1 MWTTLQFYWRLGFE
15 VTIAS
20 SFLKH
25 ALHLTL
31 PLIAT
36 VAIVHTFKEY
46 CRGRDGGG
54 MDFVALATLYVFV
67 FHLMMGVRLVR
78 PAPLRFGVGGGGGGV
93 PWPWGR
99 GRGTMA
105 RESGRSSGGHAVA
118 LSGRWWRNGMIVG
131 MERGQRECC
140 GVGGASVVGWDGN
153 GSGCAAALLG
163 Q

>member
-36 VAIVHTFKEY
+36 TAIAHAFKEY
-46 CRGRDGGG
+46 CRGRGGG
-54 MDFVALATLYVFV
+54 STDFAALATLYVFV

-78 PAPLRFGVGGGGGGV
+78 PASLRFGVGGGGGGV

-99 GRGTMA
+99 GRGTLA
-105 RESGRSSGGHAVA
+105 RGKWTQQWRACRGIVRAVVAQWHCWGGKRAAEV
-118 LSGRWWRNGMIVG
+118 LRCWWGIG
-131 MERGQRECC
+131 G
-140 GVGGASVVGWDGN
+140 GVG
-153 GSGCAAALLG
+153 
-163 Q
+163 